1 MRRPWPIPFA
11 LLVDHV
17 IDGDTIAGTFTA
29 DAGLD
34 LAIILRGWRLRFY
47 SLDTE
52 ELTDPDPERRARALA
67 AKEYLASRVP
77 AGVTLQVDSYSF
89 DNYGRRI
96 DGVPWLG
103 ALDLQ
108 ADMLT
113 RGYQKAPR

>member
-47 SLDTE
+47 SFDAE
-52 ELTDPDPERRARALA
+52 EMNDPDPDRRARALA
-67 AKEYLASRVP
+67 ARDYLTSRVP
-77 AGVTLQVDSYSF
+77 IGTLLQVDSYSF
-89 DNYGRRI
+89 DNYGKRI

-103 ALDLQ
+103 STDLQ
-108 ADMLT
+108 ADMIS
-113 RGYQKAPR
+113 RGYAKAPR